1 MQTTWQE
8 EAAAR
13 QRAMAEE
20 AAAGERAY
28 RQNVEIFTRMWLTLG
43 SDVIKVA
50 DGSRH
55 DQALAEA
62 KSLAASRWN
71 QLLSIEQQI
80 VREEQIL
87 ATRGK
92 KRPPAHDEEL
102 LPDRT
107 VAQRDAAYLDETK
120 HRQAAL
126 ADLKEQAKRERREL
140 ESFITTKRR

>member
-1 MQTTWQE
+1 
-8 EAAAR
+8 
-13 QRAMAEE
+13 MAEE

-28 RQNVEIFTRMWLTLG
+28 RQNVAVFERMWLTLG

-50 DGSRH
+50 DGTRH

-71 QLLSIEQQI
+71 QLLNIEQQI

-87 ATRGK
+87 AKRGK

-120 HRQAAL
+120 HRQSAL
-126 ADLKEQAKRERREL
+126 AELKEQAKAERREL

>member
-1 MQTTWQE
+1 MQIPADLVERHQREMQE
-8 EAAAR
+8 
-13 QRAMAEE
+13 Q

-28 RQNVEIFTRMWLTLG
+28 RSNVEIFIRMFLG
-43 SDVIKVA
+43 LGPDVIKIA
-50 DGSRH
+50 EGTRH
-55 DQALAEA
+55 DAALAEA

-71 QLLSIEQQI
+71 QLLNIEQQI
-80 VREEQIL
+80 VREEQTL

-120 HRQAAL
+120 HRKAVL
-126 ADLKEQAKRERREL
+126 ADLKEQAKAERKEL
-140 ESFITTKRR
+140 EAFRR